1 MRTIA
6 FVTQKGGSGK
16 STLAACLAVAA
27 QEAGERVFII
37 DMDPQHSLKQWGE
50 TRNDESLP
58 VEAISPGKL
67 PRALAELANGQVSL
81 VIIDTPATDSAA
93 SEAAMK
99 AADLCVIPARPTV
112 FDIWSSELTRSKL
125 KALGKEYVFL
135 LNQCPANQESQR
147 VLDGASALESMGALI
162 TPLIA
167 SRVDYQEAAREG
179 MGVTEVAPS
188 GRAAEEIKMLW
199 SSLRKRLGRL
209 KQQGKPQMRKV
220 A

>member
-27 QEAGERVFII
+27 QEAGERVFVI
-37 DMDPQHSLKQWGE
+37 DMDPQRSLKQWGE
-50 TRNDESLP
+50 TRNDENLP
-58 VEAISPGKL
+58 VEAISSGKL
-67 PRALAELANGQVSL
+67 PRALAELANSAVSI

-93 SEAAMK
+93 AEAAMR
-99 AADLCVIPARPTV
+99 AADLCIIPARPTV
-112 FDIWSSELTRSKL
+112 FDIWSSEHTRSKL
-125 KALGKEYVFL
+125 KALGGEFVFL

-147 VLDGASALESMGALI
+147 VLDGAAALEAMGALV

-179 MGVTEVAPS
+179 MGVTEVAPY
-188 GRAAEEIKMLW
+188 GKAAEETRMLW
-199 SSLRKRLGRL
+199 ASLRKRLARL
-209 KQQGKPQMRKV
+209 KQRTKPTVRK
-220 A
+220 AA